1 MDKDTKM
8 YLDLKLDPMSKKI
21 DEISKKLDS
30 FVTKENCQL
39 IQKANSKKNFMNLS
53 DRQFNV
59 LVGAICSIIGAIFGI
74 NI

>member
-8 YLDLKLDPMSKKI
+8 YLDLKLDPITDQIK
-21 DEISKKLDS
+21 EINKKLDS

-59 LVGAICSIIGAIFGI
+59 LVGAICSIAGAMLGI